1 MECSNGKY
9 RLSTK
14 NTIYSAQ
21 EKYTRWRALFPGH
34 ASPALTLRAD
44 LEKVAAA
51 FPAMIR
57 GKKGLQEHIIANFR
71 RSAMIL
77 SGISTVFC
85 ARLKRR
91 GYESICDLG
100 EVMRWKNQY

>member
-1 MECSNGKY
+1 MTFLPVC
-9 RLSTK
+9 LS
-14 NTIYSAQ
+14 
-21 EKYTRWRALFPGH
+21 GC
-34 ASPALTLRAD
+34 LRIVSAD

-57 GKKGLQEHIIANFR
+57 GKKGLQDHIIAILTHIIANFR

-85 ARLKRR
+85 ARLKSR